1 MAGPRC
7 SIWINIV
14 AMKTLQ
20 AQIPDSLLKQVTA
33 LAEQEKTTVDQLV
46 SIALAAQVSAWQ
58 TRESI
63 ESRARRVDYEAVDSI
78 LAKVPD
84 VPPIPGDELPE
95 GYEPIPPKPGA

>member
-1 MAGPRC
+1 
-7 SIWINIV
+7 
-14 AMKTLQ
+14 MKTLQ

-63 ESRARRVDYEAVDSI
+63 ESRARRVDYVDHREIAAFVNGRSDFESLRRLPAVQDSFRCAHR
-78 LAKVPD
+78 LYFAR
-84 VPPIPGDELPE
+84 
-95 GYEPIPPKPGA
+95 